1 VPANTYRAT
10 WLFVSYA
17 GAIPVPV
24 ETDEENLQHNPEQIE
39 AAITPKTKAILAV
52 HLYGQPADMDPI
64 NGIAKR
70 YKLRVVKM
78 LLRHGARY
86 KGDVLAV

>member
-1 VPANTYRAT
+1 MQE
-10 WLFVSYA
+10 LSL
-17 GAIPVPV
+17 PV
-24 ETDEENLQHNPEQIE
+24 ETDEKTYNINPEQIE

-52 HLYGQPADMDPI
+52 HLYGQPAHMDPI

-78 LLRHGARY
+78 LLRLMEHATRATCWQFRDAARFSF
-86 KGDVLAV
+86 KKT

>member
-1 VPANTYRAT
+1 
-10 WLFVSYA
+10 
-17 GAIPVPV
+17 
-24 ETDEENLQHNPEQIE
+24 
-39 AAITPKTKAILAV
+39 
-52 HLYGQPADMDPI
+52 MDPI

-78 LLRHGARY
+78 LLELMEHAT